1 MNESSYKKGG
11 FFNFG
16 CSRFV
21 CKKDFFL
28 NFLKRIEKY
37 SAIIIPQKLKGLLV
51 KVGLSLSF
59 GCMRLNYRSLG
70 AKTLCFLNK
79 L

>member
-1 MNESSYKKGG
+1 MFCNH
-11 FFNFG
+11 FF
-16 CSRFV
+16 
-21 CKKDFFL
+21 
-28 NFLKRIEKY
+28 
-37 SAIIIPQKLKGLLV
+37 QKLKGLLV

-70 AKTLCFLNK
+70 AKMLFALLNK

>member
-1 MNESSYKKGG
+1 MATIFSKNS
-11 FFNFG
+11 
-16 CSRFV
+16 
-21 CKKDFFL
+21 
-28 NFLKRIEKY
+28 
-37 SAIIIPQKLKGLLV
+37 KGLLV

-70 AKTLCFLNK
+70 GETLAFLNK